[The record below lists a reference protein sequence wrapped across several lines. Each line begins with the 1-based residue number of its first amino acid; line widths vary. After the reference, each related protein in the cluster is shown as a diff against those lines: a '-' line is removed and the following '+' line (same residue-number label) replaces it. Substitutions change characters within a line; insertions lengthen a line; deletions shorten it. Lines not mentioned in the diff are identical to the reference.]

1 MNWHP
6 VLRYRQMRQAL
17 LWIRGTGCTN
27 YTSGSCLQAVYRT
40 PTADFTADRWCDACI
55 ATWGLSDPVT
65 PSTIGRLNP

>member
-17 LWIRGTGCTN
+17 LWIGTDCTN
-27 YTSGSCLQAVYRT
+27 YTYGHCRHSPDRSPV
-40 PTADFTADRWCDACI
+40 ADFTADRWCDACI

-65 PSTIGRLNP
+65 PSTIGRYRP